1 MKLTDRQETIL
12 RAILAEHIKTAMPVS
27 SNVLVEKYRI
37 DLSPA
42 SIRNEMAE
50 REEQGFLAQPHT
62 SAGRVPTI
70 RAYRYS
76 LEHFSKEYD
85 VSKKSQEAI
94 RKAFRSETDPEIQ
107 CKSVAKTIAELCENT
122 VIVGFARRDVYY
134 TGLSNLFHQPEFAE
148 RMTILSLSAVVDH
161 LDEVISRIFDD
172 IHDEPKVL
180 LGRENPFGEETGVLL
195 TKFGARSNERLF
207 GILGPIRMPYDHH
220 LAVLRY
226 TRELINA

>member
-1 MKLTDRQETIL
+1 MELNERQQSIL
-12 RAILAEHIKTAMPVS
+12 RAILAEHIKTALPVGS
-27 SNVLVEKYRI
+27 TILVEKYGM

-50 REEQGFLAQPHT
+50 LEESGYLAQPHT

-70 RAYRYS
+70 RAYRYY
-76 LEHFSKEYD
+76 LEHFLKDCD
-85 VSKKSQEAI
+85 VPKKSQDAI
-94 RKAFRSETDPEIQ
+94 KKAFHSDGEPEARY
-107 CKSVAKTIAELCENT
+107 KSMAKVIADLCSNT

-148 RMTILSLSAVVDH
+148 HMTILNLSAVVDH
-161 LDEVISRIFDD
+161 LDDVISAIFDE

-195 TKFGARSNERLF
+195 AKFHTRSHEHLF
-207 GILGPIRMPYDHH
+207 GMLGPVRMPYDHH

-226 TRELINA
+226 AKSLIDA

>member
-1 MKLTDRQETIL
+1 MKLNDRQEAIL
-12 RAILAEHIKTAMPVS
+12 RAILAEHIKTAMPVG
-27 SNVLVEKYRI
+27 SNVLVEKYHI
-37 DLSPA
+37 DLSSA

-50 REEQGFLAQPHT
+50 LEEQGLLAQPHT

-76 LEHFSKEYD
+76 LEHFLKEAEI
-85 VSKKSQEAI
+85 SKKSQDAI
-94 RKAFRSETDPEIQ
+94 KQAFRSETEPDVQ
-107 CKSVAKTIAELCENT
+107 CKSVAKAIAELCSNT

-161 LDEVISRIFDD
+161 LDEVISHIFDEV
-172 IHDEPKVL
+172 HDEPKVL

-195 TKFGARSNERLF
+195 TKFGERRNERLF
-207 GILGPIRMPYDHH
+207 GILGPVRMPYDHH

-226 TRELINA
+226 TKELINA